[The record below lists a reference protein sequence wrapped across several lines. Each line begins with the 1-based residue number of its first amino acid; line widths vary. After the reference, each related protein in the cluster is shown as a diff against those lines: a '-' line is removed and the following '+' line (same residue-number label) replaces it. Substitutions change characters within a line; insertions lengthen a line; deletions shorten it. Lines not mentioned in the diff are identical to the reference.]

1 MFHYAKIIV
10 VALLSAL
17 GFGLSSTAS
26 ASIVVEGTRVIYKAG
41 KKEVTVKLTNNNQ
54 VPVLIQSWIDAG
66 EAKDASVKT
75 AVPFVLTPPINR
87 VDASKGQ
94 TLRISYLGSSTLPL
108 DKESVFWLNI
118 LEIPAKPKESGSQT
132 SRLNVAFRTRIKLFY
147 RPDNLP
153 GTSFQAAE
161 NLKWELKSDGLS
173 VSNPSSYYVTI
184 KTINYK
190 TGGQEY
196 AMDGKMLAPG
206 ASEFFKSTKI
216 KINSLDNIS
225 YTIINDYGGYQPY
238 KAKR

>member
-26 ASIVVEGTRVIYKAG
+26 ASIVVEGTRVIYNAG

-66 EAKDASVKT
+66 EVKDSSAKT

-94 TLRISYLGSSTLPL
+94 TLRISYLGSSTVPT

-118 LEIPAKPKESGSQT
+118 LEIPAKAKDNGNQT

-147 RPDNLP
+147 RPDGLP
-153 GTSFQAAE
+153 GTAFQAAE
-161 NLKWELKSDGLS
+161 NLKWEVKNDGVS
-173 VSNPSSYYVTI
+173 VSNPSSYHVTI
-184 KTINYK
+184 KSINYK
-190 TGGQEY
+190 SGSQEY
-196 AMDGKMLAPG
+196 AIDGKMLAPG
-206 ASEFFKSTKI
+206 ATGFYKSTKV
-216 KINSLDNIS
+216 KISNLNNLS
-225 YTIINDYGGYQPY
+225 YTVINDYGGYQII
-238 KAKR
+238 KAVH